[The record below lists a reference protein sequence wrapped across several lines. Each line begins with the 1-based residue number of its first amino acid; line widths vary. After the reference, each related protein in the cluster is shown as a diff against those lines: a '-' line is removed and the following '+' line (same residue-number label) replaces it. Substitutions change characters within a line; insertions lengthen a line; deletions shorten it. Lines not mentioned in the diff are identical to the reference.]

1 MVLQVG
7 VEVQVRLEMLTTV
20 DGIMELA
27 EREAGHR

>member
-7 VEVQVRLEMLTTV
+7 VEVQVSLEILTTV

>member
-1 MVLQVG
+1 MVLQGG
-7 VEVQVRLEMLTTV
+7 VEVQVSLEILTTV